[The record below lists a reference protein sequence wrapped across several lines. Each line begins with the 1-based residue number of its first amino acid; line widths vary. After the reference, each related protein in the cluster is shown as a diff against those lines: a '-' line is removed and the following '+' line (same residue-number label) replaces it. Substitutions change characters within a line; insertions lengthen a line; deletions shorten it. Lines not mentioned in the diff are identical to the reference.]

1 MVTPGLS
8 SPGGD
13 PSWGTIAPRAVEP
26 GGNIVDGN
34 NRNVPDIANQN
45 TGGSSHYA

>member
-1 MVTPGLS
+1 M
-8 SPGGD
+8 GD
-13 PSWGTIAPRAVEP
+13 DRPRGVEP

-34 NRNVPDIANQN
+34 NRNVPGIANQN